1 MLLNGNHYENEY
13 VFIIQVEGETV
24 RFLREY
30 MDSDYAHSISAG
42 SGGAG
47 GADDHVSDTLR
58 RLGHD

>member
-1 MLLNGNHYENEY
+1 MAETTGTGRLLNGNQYVNEY
-13 VFIIQVEGETV
+13 VFVIQVVGDTV

-47 GADDHVSDTLR
+47 GAD
-58 RLGHD
+58 